1 MQWGLNIGQQRLH
14 FVQAHW
20 NASYWVGSDVFWSI
34 FSDYFFNDV
43 SLWEEIVAFENAK
56 TFLTQDMAKNELAKV
71 PVYSSRFRI
80 SALSPLKV
88 AEYHQKL

>member
-43 SLWEEIVAFENAK
+43 SLWEDIC
-56 TFLTQDMAKNELAKV
+56 QDISDTRHGKK
-71 PVYSSRFRI
+71 RI
-80 SALSPLKV
+80 SQGPGLFKSV
-88 AEYHQKL
+88 